1 MFKSKYYEPILG
13 SLRRI
18 FGSPEASEAD
28 LDQAL
33 EQVQSFSD
41 LEAAA
46 AAKAKEDLEGE
57 VKPQVQALQA
67 QVTTLEAQVQTAQAA
82 SGPLQEQI
90 TTLEAQV
97 QALQVQLQ
105 TAQAAA
111 TTAQANADKYAGELA
126 AIKAKAAGSQSPADE
141 NLQTPAGVVKQ
152 MGGTVVE
159 TPLLRKGLG
168 IKGAAN

>member
-13 SLRRI
+13 SIRRI
-18 FGSPEASEAD
+18 LGAPDATEAE

-33 EQVQSFSD
+33 VQVQSFSD
-41 LEAAA
+41 LEAVA

-67 QVTTLEAQVQTAQAA
+67 QVTTLEAQVQ
-82 SGPLQEQI
+82 
-90 TTLEAQV
+90 
-97 QALQVQLQ
+97 ALQDQLQ

-126 AIKAKAAGSQSPADE
+126 TIKAKAAGNQNPADD

-168 IKGAAN
+168 LKGAAN

>member
-1 MFKSKYYEPILG
+1 MLFKSKYYEPILG
-13 SLRRI
+13 NLRRI

-41 LEAAA
+41 LEAVA

-67 QVTTLEAQVQTAQAA
+67 QVTTLEAQVQ
-82 SGPLQEQI
+82 
-90 TTLEAQV
+90 
-97 QALQVQLQ
+97 ALQVQLQ

-111 TTAQANADKYAGELA
+111 TTAQATADKYAGELA